1 MVMFEAALRSPK
13 AVWVQPEGVMSR
25 RKSALRWLRL
35 IEIVVA
41 PVSGAGPAAGQCT
54 YTIEFITHDCG
65 SFGSALFSA
74 EGGINDL
81 AQVAGNASCGPAFA
95 QAFTWDGGSIQFID
109 LPSPANSS
117 FVRAVNDSFDV
128 AGSAFVPD
136 VGPVAFFLSGE
147 EFFNLGIPEGGT
159 YSRAHALN
167 NVQQVV
173 GRWGNVVTGDPAHSA
188 FVWENGV
195 MTDLGPLLDPELSH
209 ANDIST
215 GGTIVGRIGFGQ
227 TAHAFMLKDGVVTL
241 LGPIPGGYTS
251 QAFAVNSFDEVV
263 GVGLLKSDCNNSGF
277 TSHAFLW
284 QMGSMLDLGVLPEMC
299 GCFALDINDLGQI
312 VGYCET
318 DLDSAP
324 FLWQDGKMI
333 DLYTLVPPEFNLLLG
348 SAFAINNAGQILVN
362 GGNYDTGDFSLMIF
376 TPGPKI
382 PADFSC
388 DGVVNAVDLAAI
400 ISTWAQTNAPPT
412 DLTGEGAVG
421 PADLAELL
429 ANWDNFKVG
438 IKGATPSPR

>member
-1 MVMFEAALRSPK
+1 MPGATVSSPK
-13 AVWVQPEGVMSR
+13 AAWVLPEVAMPR
-25 RKSALRWLRL
+25 RKSTMRWFRLVGVAAAL
-35 IEIVVA
+35 A
-41 PVSGAGPAAGQCT
+41 AGTGPAAGQCA

-65 SFGSALFSA
+65 FFGSAIFGG

-81 AQVAGNASCGPAFA
+81 AQVAGNASCGPGFA
-95 QAFTWDGGSIQFID
+95 HAFTWDGPGPIQPVEFPWPVSGSAA
-109 LPSPANSS
+109 LG
-117 FVRAVNDSFDV
+117 VNDLFDV
-128 AGSAFVPD
+128 AGSADISDDGFGGIAILKTAGKIID
-136 VGPVAFFLSGE
+136 
-147 EFFNLGIPEGGT
+147 LGIPPGGT
-159 YSRAHALN
+159 FSSASAVN
-167 NVQQVV
+167 NLQQVV
-173 GRWGNVVTGDPAHSA
+173 GRWGNAVTGPIHA
-188 FVWENGV
+188 FVWNDGI
-195 MTDLGPLLDPELSH
+195 MTDLGSLLSDSLNSRAEDI
-209 ANDIST
+209 NDA
-215 GGTIVGRIGFGQ
+215 GTIVGRIGPVQ
-227 TAHAFMLKDGVVTL
+227 AANAFMLKDGVVTL

-251 QAFAVNSFDEVV
+251 LAFAVNSFDEVV
-263 GVGLLKSDCNNSGF
+263 GVGWLKSDCNNSGF

-284 QMGSMLDLGVLPEMC
+284 QMGSMFDLGVLPEMC
-299 GCFALDINDLGQI
+299 GCIALDINDLGQI

-318 DLDSAP
+318 DIDAAP

-348 SAFAINNAGQILVN
+348 SAFAINNAGHILVN

-429 ANWDNFKVG
+429 ANWTTSK
-438 IKGATPSPR
+438 